1 MKRICIGTFLTIL
14 SQAKVSSLKQREL
27 FECLLD
33 AYDHHNPN
41 IDNSGTQGHLKSG
54 ASNLSPILT
63 DSIRKQTFQET
74 VKHFHD
80 TVIPCLDSNLKC
92 NIVAALLKILEEDSS
107 ILTDTFLVEE
117 PGYNK
122 AGLLKSTV
130 FDYAGILAAFFRYAA
145 LNVDNTKCSAAIK
158 EIHKNFLSEFSDAS
172 NYIHLD
178 AARNVPQTPLELTV
192 QKDKFD
198 SIFIEVPHSNKISI
212 PNPSSLRIYHLNI
225 VNCEFHLPGVAS
237 FIKSNIGRYVF
248 SRARRNEYYSCG
260 AAEEIALDAMHAYQ
274 RQLERNP
281 SESHF
286 AEIMLYSF
294 LESVLGAP
302 KISSKIEL
310 QNIGGNYQSKS
321 SGVHLLTKGMT
332 TSQLVFG
339 ASEVVNSLS
348 EAIESAFS
356 QISGIKDTAL
366 DEYSLVEGTIF
377 SSAFEPETT
386 EYLKN
391 ILIPQ
396 KGTPP
401 SYESA
406 FGVFLGYTISIP
418 DADKL
423 SNEEYK
429 QAVNE
434 KMRSDI
440 ADCIPQI
447 HDLIQRLQ
455 LTRYSF
461 YIYVLPLDDAE
472 NDKNTIMHQALG
484 GEK

>member
-14 SQAKVSSLKQREL
+14 SQTRATSVRQISLL
-27 FECLLD
+27 ECLLQP
-33 AYDHHNPN
+33 YDPLDTN
-41 IDNSGTQGHLKSG
+41 IGTSGTQGHLKDG
-54 ASNLSPILT
+54 TSNLSPTIT
-63 DSIRKQTFQET
+63 TAIREQAFQNT
-74 VKHFHD
+74 IKHFQD
-80 TVIPCLDSNLKC
+80 NIIPKLNPNYKGNL
-92 NIVAALLKILEEDSS
+92 IAALLAILAEDST
-107 ILTDTFLVEE
+107 ILDDTSLVEE
-117 PGYNK
+117 SGYSK
-122 AGLLKSTV
+122 VDLLKSDV
-130 FDYAGILAAFFRYAA
+130 FDYAATLAAFFRYAA
-145 LNVDNTKCSAAIK
+145 LNVDNKKCSVAIK
-158 EIHKNFLSEFSDAS
+158 EIPKTFLSELSE
-172 NYIHLD
+172 
-178 AARNVPQTPLELTV
+178 AAKRINFDVVRNAPQTPLELTV

-198 SIFIEVPHSNKISI
+198 SIFIEVTHSNKLSI
-212 PNPSSLRIYHLNI
+212 PNPSALRIYHLNI
-225 VNCEFHLPGVAS
+225 VNCEFRLSDIAG

-248 SRARRNEYYSCG
+248 SRAKRNEYYSYG
-260 AAEEIALDAMHAYQ
+260 TAEEIALDAMTAYKK
-274 RQLERNP
+274 QLNQNP
-281 SESHF
+281 GESHF

-310 QNIGGNYQSKS
+310 QNIGGTYRSKS
-321 SGVHLLTKGMT
+321 SGVHLLANGMAT
-332 TSQLVFG
+332 TQLVFG
-339 ASEVVNSLS
+339 ASEVVNNLS
-348 EAIESAFS
+348 DAIESSFV
-356 QISGIKDTAL
+356 QIGDIKDTTL
-366 DEYSLVEGTIF
+366 DEYSVIESTIF
-377 SSAFEPETT
+377 SSAFEPKTT
-386 EYLKN
+386 EYLKS

-396 KGTPP
+396 KDTPP

-406 FGVFLGYTISIP
+406 FGVFIGYTISIP

-440 ADCIPQI
+440 AECIPKI
-447 HDLIQRLQ
+447 HDLIQRLK

>member
-198 SIFIEVPHSNKISI
+198 I

-377 SSAFEPETT
+377 SSAFDPETS

-418 DADKL
+418 D
-423 SNEEYK
+423 EEYK